1 MQAETQGAEY
11 KIEISGWDFENKFFV
26 ENTALR
32 WNEQAKKTVLHRRVA
47 PGSMIFVRLAGA
59 LDARTSS
66 PVPYEAVSVDG
77 RSNAEEEYEV
87 ALGEWQMWT
96 RENDDRKSSDGG
108 AR

>member
-1 MQAETQGAEY
+1 MQVETQCAEY
-11 KIEISGWDFENKFFV
+11 RIEISGWDFENKFFV

-32 WNEQAKKTVLHRRVA
+32 WNEQAKKAVVHRRVA
-47 PGSMIFVRLAGA
+47 PGSMIFVRLAEA

-66 PVPYEAVSVDG
+66 PVPYEAVSVNG
-77 RSNAEEEYEV
+77 RSDAKEEYEI

-96 RENDDRKSSDGG
+96 RVNDDQKTSDGG

>member
-1 MQAETQGAEY
+1 MQAQTQGAEY

-26 ENTALR
+26 ENTALQ
-32 WNEQAKKTVLHRRVA
+32 WNEQAKKAVLHRRVA

-59 LDARTSS
+59 LDARTTS
-66 PVPYEAVSVDG
+66 PVPYEAVSVNG
-77 RSNAEEEYEV
+77 RSDAEEYEI

-108 AR
+108 ER